1 MDAVEFIKTKK
12 RMCMHYQK
20 CGCVGCPSID
30 HREMLCE
37 DVVSKNAEKAV
48 EIVEEWLKT
57 HPVKTNADKIEEL
70 TGTKIEIVT
79 QQETHNAAYIIR
91 VTIDGK
97 TESGIAK
104 LKRWFESEYVEK

>member
-70 TGTKIEIVT
+70 TGTKIEIGNYNT
-79 QQETHNAAYIIR
+79 SYFIRITTHGET
-91 VTIDGK
+91 
-97 TESGIAK
+97 ELGIAK
-104 LKRWFESEYVEK
+104 LKEWLESEYVEK

>member
-1 MDAVEFIKTKK
+1 MDAVEFIKTRE

-30 HREMLCE
+30 QPEMLCE
-37 DVVSKNAEKAV
+37 DVVSENAEKAV

-70 TGTKIEIVT
+70 TGTKIEIGT
-79 QQETHNAAYIIR
+79 YNAAYLIR
-91 VTIDGK
+91 VTTDGK

-104 LKRWFESEYVEK
+104 LKRWLESEYVEPQIKR

>member
-37 DVVSKNAEKAV
+37 DVVSENAEKAV

-70 TGTKIEIVT
+70 TGTEISVGVDD
-79 QQETHNAAYIIR
+79 NFYFIR
-91 VTIDGK
+91 IKTDGN
-97 TESGIAK
+97 TEHGVPK
-104 LKRWFESEYVEK
+104 LKEWLESEYVEK